1 MALILLVNPWVTD
14 FAAYDFWAKP
24 LGLLFIGSLL
34 SSSGHDVVLLD
45 CMDRGKAQQA
55 KNVIPGQDR
64 FYGTGKYPKRPI
76 DPPEPYKG
84 FPRTYYRYGITE
96 DIFDKILTKL
106 PEKPRLIM
114 VTSIM
119 TYWYP
124 GVQQTIERLKLH
136 FPDVPVWL
144 GGIYAKLCKEHA
156 IQFSGADRV
165 IDNPTN
171 HLPDILEK
179 EAGITI
185 RNRDQWQNLSR
196 FPHPFWKAYEKLFYG
211 VLLASVGCPFS
222 CPYCASSALQPKMAI
237 RSTESLY
244 EEIMMLNNRNVCDF
258 AFYDDALLIYGWQSV
273 APLLRRLISERR
285 SFRFHTPNAIH
296 IRAIDEEKS
305 ELLFAAGFK
314 TIRLGLETSSPV
326 HQKTW
331 GNKVENREFIKAVK
345 ILKKVGFTTYQIGV
359 YLLCGVPGQKPEDV
373 RFAVDFVAEQEV
385 LPFIAEYSPLPGT
398 KLWEEAC
405 RISSF
410 DLAREPLYHN
420 NSFFACRNKNFTY
433 EDMVETKNYARR
445 ARSLLTSTSIAA
457 SS

>member
-1 MALILLVNPWVTD
+1 MALVLLVNPWVTD

-24 LGLLFIGSLL
+24 IGLLFLASLL
-34 SSSGHDVVLLD
+34 SSSGHDVIVLD
-45 CMDRGKAQQA
+45 CLDRHKAKQS

-76 DPPEPYKG
+76 ATPEAYKG

-96 DIFDKILTKL
+96 DAFDETLIKL
-106 PEKPRLIM
+106 PEKPRLAM

-144 GGIYAKLCKEHA
+144 GGIYARLCKEHA
-156 IQFSGADRV
+156 MKFSGADRIV
-165 IDNPTN
+165 DEPPDR
-171 HLPDILEK
+171 LPNLLEN
-179 EAGITI
+179 EAGIPI
-185 RNRDQWQNLSR
+185 SNREQWHDISR
-196 FPHPFWKAYEKLFYG
+196 FPHPLWEAYEKLSYG

-222 CPYCASSALQPKMAI
+222 CPYCASSLLQPRAVI
-237 RSTESLY
+237 RSYGSLY
-244 EEIMMLNNRNVCDF
+244 EEVMMLYDRNVRDF

-273 APLLRRLISERR
+273 EPFLKRLVREGHSL
-285 SFRFHTPNAIH
+285 RFHTPNAIH
-296 IRAIDEEKS
+296 IRAIDEAKS
-305 ELLFAAGFK
+305 ELLFASGFT

-326 HQKTW
+326 YQKAW
-331 GNKVENREFIKAVK
+331 GNKVENLDFVRAMN
-345 ILKKVGFTTYQIGV
+345 ILKKTGFTTQQIGV

-373 RFAVDFVAEQEV
+373 RAAVDFVADQGA

-398 KLWEEAC
+398 KLWQEAC
-405 RISSF
+405 RISTF

-420 NSFFACRNKNFTY
+420 NSFFACRNPNFTY
-433 EDMVETKNYARR
+433 EDMVELKNYARR
-445 ARSLLTSTSIAA
+445 VRSSSINITG
-457 SS
+457 